1 MRVPNRARAERASRN
16 LDSVMAEVAQ
26 EKAVALGRMA
36 KRLTDALARLREWDA
51 TSPPASADASGERA
65 RLVAVA
71 GEALWFLA
79 VQREACGLRDLDEVL
94 REYRVPRE
102 VLLRMGPLPP
112 SGRR

>member
-1 MRVPNRARAERASRN
+1 MRISNRARAEAANRN

-26 EKAVALGRMA
+26 EKAAALGRMA
-36 KRLTDALARLREWDA
+36 KRLVDALARLREFDA
-51 TSPPASADASGERA
+51 ASSPATADPAGERA

-79 VQREACGLRDLDEVL
+79 IQREACGLRDLDEVL

-102 VLLRMGPLPP
+102 VYLRMGPLPP
-112 SGRR
+112 PSR